1 MFLGDDQPNLH
12 VSDLIDS
19 TTMQRD
25 REKIFVLF
33 VYQTRKEILAIP
45 LSMTASQDKLI
56 WKENSAKL
64 FTVKSAYQIAL
75 KLKEK
80 NRVEHSRAVTNQA
93 LWKKIWTLKTPPKV
107 KMFVRRACSNILPTR
122 ENLHGRKMKIDPQC
136 EICCQKPESIGH
148 LLWECPLA
156 RNVWALC

>member
-80 NRVEHSRAVTNQA
+80 NRVKHSRAVTNQA

-107 KMFVRRACSNILPTR
+107 KMFVWRACSNILPTR

>member
-1 MFLGDDQPNLH
+1 MWLPHKLVFLGDDQPNLH

-19 TTMQRD
+19 TTMQWD
-25 REKIFVLF
+25 REKIFDLF

-64 FTVKSAYQIAL
+64 FTVKSAYQVAL

-80 NRVEHSRAVTNQA
+80 NRLS
-93 LWKKIWTLKTPPKV
+93 TL
-107 KMFVRRACSNILPTR
+107 
-122 ENLHGRKMKIDPQC
+122 EQ
-136 EICCQKPESIGH
+136 
-148 LLWECPLA
+148 
-156 RNVWALC
+156 